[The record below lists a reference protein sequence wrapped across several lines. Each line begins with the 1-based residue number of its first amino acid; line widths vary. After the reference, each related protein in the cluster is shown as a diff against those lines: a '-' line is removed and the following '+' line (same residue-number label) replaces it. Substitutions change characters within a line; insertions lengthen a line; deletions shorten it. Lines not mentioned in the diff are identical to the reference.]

1 MATINK
7 KAIKDLL
14 DYDAQINR
22 RAFNATKKQVKKWK
36 DEEENPEEETPP
48 NMQYAMDIVAGA
60 REMTARMKVTI
71 EERQGA
77 LDSVL
82 TAIRA
87 TGVTAERNILKDLT
101 NGGTVGDVLEVYN
114 AIAKLYLQGSN
125 TTSTKTGIKN
135 AVNRVEGSV
144 KSMEQDLRDIIDKI
158 IVSPTLQRYTVKLFQ
173 AYNLYNII
181 RTQLSRT
188 IKCDYGSGV
197 DGQPKATF
205 HTKPSL
211 DFT

>member
-7 KAIKDLL
+7 KAIKEIL

-60 REMTARMKVTI
+60 REMTAKMKVTI

-82 TAIRA
+82 TAIKS

-101 NGGTVGDVLEVYN
+101 NGVTVGDVLEVYN
-114 AIAKLYLQGSN
+114 AIAKLYLQGTN

-135 AVNRVEGSV
+135 AVNRVEG
-144 KSMEQDLRDIIDKI
+144 
-158 IVSPTLQRYTVKLFQ
+158 
-173 AYNLYNII
+173 
-181 RTQLSRT
+181 
-188 IKCDYGSGV
+188 
-197 DGQPKATF
+197 
-205 HTKPSL
+205 
-211 DFT
+211 